1 LKSES
6 VITVKTLRSRLSV
19 FTKPD
24 SLDRVAKQLIAKR
37 DVSLQGD
44 KLQLT
49 ESGKAAAR
57 TALGSEISKSW
68 EHIRDRRL
76 PILSLG
82 LDPDSPEVR
91 RRLAR
96 PNVLKAAIVAV
107 AFGLS
112 KDIAL
117 TPDSVRSEL
126 VWRVLRSAIPEIVG
140 RGPFPVI
147 GKSNAVDCSI
157 LAGLAGTPVKRL
169 DIVIAALAARAIGA
183 RKADLDVLR
192 TRLVQLALDGVAPAT
207 GIVGDQGNVRG
218 FGERVRA
225 VAQTLSTPPFR
236 GRVAIAQVYDA
247 YGRQHADA
255 GSLASFKERL
265 VMAAKARELD
275 LTRLDLP
282 EHMDRDLRERSHTV
296 WDSNAVHFIVT

>member
-1 LKSES
+1 L
-6 VITVKTLRSRLSV
+6 TV
-19 FTKPD
+19 FTKPE
-24 SLDRVAKQLIAKR
+24 SLDRVAKQLITKG

-57 TALGSEISKSW
+57 TVLGSELSKPW
-68 EHIRDRRL
+68 DYIRDRRL
-76 PILSLG
+76 PIIALG

-91 RRLAR
+91 RKIAKS
-96 PNVLKAAIVAV
+96 NVLKAAIVAV
-107 AFGLS
+107 AFDLP

-126 VWRVLRSAIPEIVG
+126 VWRVLRSAIPELVG
-140 RGPFPVI
+140 RGPFPAI

-183 RKADLDVLR
+183 HKADLEVLR
-192 TRLVQLALDGVAPAT
+192 MRLVQLALDGVAPAT
-207 GIVGDQGNVRG
+207 AVVGDQGNVRG

-225 VAQTLSTPPFR
+225 VARTLSTPPFR

-247 YGRQHADA
+247 YGRQHPDA

-265 VMAAKARELD
+265 VKAAKARQLD

-282 EHMDRDLRERSHTV
+282 EHMERDLRERSHTV